1 MKYFVRF
8 LLLTAGF
15 ALTTSG
21 LMLWQAD
28 AFSFSGIWA
37 FADGIHPIYFLIIG
51 IAMIPPALW
60 EIFLLENR
68 GPRE

>member
-8 LLLTAGF
+8 LLLAAGF

-28 AFSFSGIWA
+28 AFSFEGIWR
-37 FADGIHPIYFLIIG
+37 FSDRVHPIYFLIIG

-68 GPRE
+68 DPRD